1 MAKENSM
8 LRDDDLQYYRK
19 RVADEQAKATRESN
33 PEVRKVHEE
42 MAHLFRVRIS
52 KITSRLA

>member
-1 MAKENSM
+1 M